1 MYIRYT
7 PNPPKALRA
16 APAGAKKPARAAP
29 EALRNLGK
37 PKIPVF
43 LMVGV
48 HCRAL
53 RVSVYL
59 GHRIIS
65 RVGQYIIH
73 VLYVLRIMYR
83 IIHNTESG

>member
-48 HCRAL
+48 NC
-53 RVSVYL
+53 
-59 GHRIIS
+59 I
-65 RVGQYIIH
+65 
-73 VLYVLRIMYR
+73 YVAYSSSTGWWDIEFMDIAWYMYPS
-83 IIHNTESG
+83 HY

>member
-1 MYIRYT
+1 MYTGTTVPRTYQNLPCYLYLYLSTYMYIIINKYT
-7 PNPPKALRA
+7 PKALRA

-48 HCRAL
+48 NC
-53 RVSVYL
+53 
-59 GHRIIS
+59 
-65 RVGQYIIH
+65 
-73 VLYVLRIMYR
+73 M
-83 IIHNTESG
+83 

>member
-37 PKIPVF
+37 PNIPVF

-48 HCRAL
+48 NCSSAEQAVTPATADAHQDRAP
-53 RVSVYL
+53 RTVA
-59 GHRIIS
+59 
-65 RVGQYIIH
+65 GQH
-73 VLYVLRIMYR
+73 
-83 IIHNTESG
+83 